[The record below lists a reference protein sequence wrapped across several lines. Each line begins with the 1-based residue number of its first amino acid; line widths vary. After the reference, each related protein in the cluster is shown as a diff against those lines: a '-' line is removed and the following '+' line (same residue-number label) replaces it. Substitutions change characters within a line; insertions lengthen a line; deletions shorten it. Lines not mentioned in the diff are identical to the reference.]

1 MLESALVFVTQIQ
14 ERKDYQLS
22 EVLEKASLEN
32 YTKDYLMRI
41 GLQGYLVMWSE
52 W

>member
-1 MLESALVFVTQIQ
+1 MFAIQIQ

-32 YTKDYLMRI
+32 YTKDYLMLTA
-41 GLQGYLVMWSE
+41 LQGYLAMWSE
-52 W
+52 C